1 MLKLTFPDDLL
12 HHIASYMTIFR
23 IERRWKCSVLVEL
36 LGSPP
41 VLKVFYPHINPN
53 RFFEREWF
61 DKLRFIYAEREWQQD
76 FGTVCQIEYRYWK
89 EKQANWFWIRRLNF
103 FPVRS
108 WGETVMM
115 WRHHWNLFRQLKI
128 EGEI

>member
-1 MLKLTFPDDLL
+1 MIIFHPIIFDYYFTTFTFLRLCSHFYNFHIFTSSVYLLPKKMNEDEMINMLKLTFPDELL

-53 RFFEREWF
+53 RFF
-61 DKLRFIYAEREWQQD
+61 IA
-76 FGTVCQIEYRYWK
+76 
-89 EKQANWFWIRRLNF
+89 
-103 FPVRS
+103 
-108 WGETVMM
+108 
-115 WRHHWNLFRQLKI
+115 
-128 EGEI
+128 